1 MSLLLA
7 AADPVSHAVPHA
19 LSPNHLFEFT
29 VGGPDVNIPALGIY
43 EGVYRF
49 YITNHLS
56 MTFVSAVLVL
66 LVFFH
71 VANRVKPKGQGL
83 DAYKTRGRLSQ
94 LFETMCT
101 FVRDEV
107 VRPNLGDLTD
117 KYIYYIWTVFFFV
130 LFANVLGL
138 VPIGY
143 MLQTATGDTHLSH
156 WGGSATGNLS
166 LNIMLALC
174 SFIGILYVGIR
185 ETGFKT
191 FMAHFNP
198 LGWDDPKM
206 LVIGIPLYVLEW
218 MGLLIKCTVLAMRL
232 FGTMMSG
239 HLVIA
244 AFVGLVFMARESSY
258 GLAYGVEISVIL
270 LGILLTLLEL
280 FICFLQAFIFT
291 FLTVL
296 FISMVAHHHD
306 HGHSEEHAL
315 DDEHQMDVDKL
326 LDPSRITPMHS
337 APA

>member
-1 MSLLLA
+1 MNLLLA

-19 LSPNHLFEFT
+19 LHPNPWEFHVGSPDL
-29 VGGPDVNIPALGIY
+29 DVPALGISGGMY
-43 EGVYRF
+43 QF

-56 MTFVSAVLVL
+56 MTVVTAVLVL
-66 LVFFH
+66 LVFFY
-71 VANRVKPKGQGL
+71 VAKRVKPQGEGL
-83 DAYKTRGRLSQ
+83 DAYKTRGRFSQ

-107 VRPNLGDLTD
+107 VRPNLGGLTD
-117 KYIYYIWTVFFFV
+117 KYIYYVWTVFFFV
-130 LFANVLGL
+130 LFANVIGL
-138 VPIGY
+138 IPIGY
-143 MLQTATGDTHLSH
+143 ILQVLTGDTHLSH

-166 LNIMLALC
+166 LNVMLALC
-174 SFIGILYVGIR
+174 SFIGIIYVGIR

-198 LGWDDPKM
+198 LGWGDPKM
-206 LVIGIPLYVLEW
+206 LLIGIPLYVLEW
-218 MGLLIKCTVLAMRL
+218 MGLFIKCTVLAMRL

-244 AFVGLVFMARESSY
+244 AFVGLVFMARDVSTN
-258 GLAYGVEISVIL
+258 LAYGVSVAVIL

-306 HGHSEEHAL
+306 HDHPEESEL
-315 DDEHQMDVDKL
+315 DDEHQMDMDKL
-326 LDPSRITPMHS
+326 MDPSRITPMS
-337 APA
+337 SPA